1 MHNHND
7 LRQLTNNRRVVQLLQ
22 RRFVQLHL
30 VVELTFEEL
39 LDGEHSC
46 KSKIQSNLDDKRIKK
61 QEADLN
67 PHHQGRRRRSQPGGG
82 KGVLA
87 QFASTPYAW
96 L

>member
-39 LDGEHSC
+39 LDGEL
-46 KSKIQSNLDDKRIKK
+46 QVQDPERP
-61 QEADLN
+61 Q
-67 PHHQGRRRRSQPGGG
+67 
-82 KGVLA
+82 
-87 QFASTPYAW
+87 
-96 L
+96 

>member
-46 KSKIQSNLDDKRIKK
+46 KSKIQSDLNDKRIK

-87 QFASTPYAW
+87 QFASTLYAW